1 MTHKKLKKAELEL
14 AKSQLL
20 ARKKELEE
28 QLSELATQKVSDDQV
43 QDVGDQV
50 LSSVMEALR
59 NSLQDAEYQ
68 EYVRIIQAL
77 QAIEKG
83 TYGLCVD
90 CGEQIS
96 EKRLKYYPNA
106 SRCIACQEAN
116 EAGKV

>member
-1 MTHKKLKKAELEL
+1 MMHKKLKKAELE
-14 AKSQLL
+14 KVKNQLL

-43 QDVGDQV
+43 QDAGDQA
-50 LSSVMEALR
+50 LSSVMETLR

-77 QAIEKG
+77 QALAKG
-83 TYGLCVD
+83 TYGICVD
-90 CGEQIS
+90 CGASIS

-106 SRCIACQEAN
+106 SRCIACQEAS
-116 EAGKV
+116 EGSKV